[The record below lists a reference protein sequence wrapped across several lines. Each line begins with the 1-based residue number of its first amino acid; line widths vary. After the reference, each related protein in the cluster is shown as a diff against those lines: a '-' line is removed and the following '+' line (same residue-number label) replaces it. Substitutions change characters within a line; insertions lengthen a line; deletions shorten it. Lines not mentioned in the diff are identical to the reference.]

1 MSAEN
6 CHLIAVWGSPN
17 SGKTTFA
24 TKLATAVYDRYQAT
38 VAVLYPDLLTPTLP
52 VLFPNEKTEDMGSIG
67 IPLSK
72 TEMDTEDLIRNAVV
86 FKERNNLVYFGYRAG
101 ENRFTYPKYG
111 RAKAEDFLQKLCGL
125 VDVVIIDCPTDPE
138 SNVLATV
145 GLEWANQII
154 RLASPDLRSISYY
167 LSQIPAYSDSKYRL
181 EEHIQGLITVNEDVF
196 MPVEE
201 AKAHLKDVRF
211 TVPYSRAVK
220 QQMQAGK
227 LAEPTADKVFEARMR
242 EIAQKVVYYGED

>member
-1 MSAEN
+1 M
-6 CHLIAVWGSPN
+6 AVIFS
-17 SGKTTFA
+17 K
-24 TKLATAVYDRYQAT
+24 V
-38 VAVLYPDLLTPTLP
+38 TL
-52 VLFPNEKTEDMGSIG
+52 VTEDLETQFFACG
-67 IPLSK
+67 IPKDAEDLEPYTRYHEFADEIDSE
-72 TEMDTEDLIRNAVV
+72 TEIFVHVDTHLYTEDLIRNAVV

-111 RAKAEDFLQKLCGL
+111 RAKAEDFLQRLCGL
-125 VDVVIIDCPTDPE
+125 VDVVVIDCPSDPE

-181 EEHIQGLITVNEDVF
+181 EEHIQGLITVNEEVF

-201 AKAHLKDVRF
+201 AKAHLKRLRKNLKKKRPK
-211 TVPYSRAVK
+211 TQKKPKMPRKSWRK
-220 QQMQAGK
+220 TP
-227 LAEPTADKVFEARMR
+227 LRMR
-242 EIAQKVVYYGED
+242 IWIRRKNSMNPRN